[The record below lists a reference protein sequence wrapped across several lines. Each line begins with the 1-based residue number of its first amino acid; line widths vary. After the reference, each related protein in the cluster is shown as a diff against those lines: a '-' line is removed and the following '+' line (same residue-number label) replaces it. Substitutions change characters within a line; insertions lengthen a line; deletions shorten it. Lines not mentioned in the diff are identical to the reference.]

1 MQTCTVEI
9 GNRSFKLLQQI
20 VNTETGQIKGVCQEK
35 NKWSKN
41 VLNGLFSSVKDIYL
55 DNVRFELNSA
65 QLKEIGGKRF
75 LYIVFQMIGAND
87 LVLTSD
93 ALLFNMSIHIPSS
106 L

>member
-1 MQTCTVEI
+1 MIHCN
-9 GNRSFKLLQQI
+9 GK
-20 VNTETGQIKGVCQEK
+20 K

-75 LYIVFQMIGAND
+75 CI
-87 LVLTSD
+87 
-93 ALLFNMSIHIPSS
+93 LFFK
-106 L
+106 

>member
-1 MQTCTVEI
+1 M
-9 GNRSFKLLQQI
+9 
-20 VNTETGQIKGVCQEK
+20 
-35 NKWSKN
+35 
-41 VLNGLFSSVKDIYL
+41 

-93 ALLFNMSIHIPSS
+93 AILFNMSIHIPSS

>member
-1 MQTCTVEI
+1 MEQERLEWSLFFC
-9 GNRSFKLLQQI
+9 
-20 VNTETGQIKGVCQEK
+20 KG
-35 NKWSKN
+35 
-41 VLNGLFSSVKDIYL
+41 YL

-93 ALLFNMSIHIPSS
+93 AILFNMSIHIPSS